1 MRNMYEDEILVE
13 IKDFIEK
20 HLDEEITLKKIS
32 DSICYSEEY
41 TSRFFRKI
49 TGENL
54 FDFIRSKRLLNAAAE
69 LKDKGGKIIN
79 IAFTSGFNSH
89 EGFTRA
95 FSSYFGISPVK
106 FREIKP
112 EIKNFMPRGFK
123 VFPLGNKEINM
134 DKLTI
139 FKQVVERPQR
149 ILYLLRGKTAEN
161 YFEYCEEVGCDIWGR
176 LLEIKNPLSEPIGV
190 WLPEPFR
197 TEGTSRY
204 AQGVE
209 VGADYSDKIPDSL
222 DSIKLPPCKYMI
234 FQSEPYEENLENMIS
249 VITQVQDSIKK
260 YDPHFYGFEWA
271 ENDGPRFQL
280 EPLGIR
286 GYIEGLPVRLKQDK

>member
-1 MRNMYEDEILVE
+1 MYEEDILTEIRE
-13 IKDFIEK
+13 FIDK
-20 HLDEEITLKKIS
+20 HLNEEITLKKIS
-32 DSICYSEEY
+32 DSICFSEEY
-41 TSRFFRKI
+41 TSRFFKKM
-49 TGENL
+49 TGGNL
-54 FDFIRSKRLLNAAAE
+54 FDFIRSKRLINAAEE
-69 LKDKGGKIIN
+69 LKEKGGKIIT

-112 EIKNFMPRGFK
+112 EIKYFMPRGFK
-123 VFPLGNKEINM
+123 VFPLSEKEIKM
-134 DKLTI
+134 EKLTI
-139 FKQVVERPQR
+139 FTQVIEKPER
-149 ILYLLRGKTAEN
+149 ILYLLRGKRAED

-197 TEGTSRY
+197 SEGTSRY

-209 VGADYSDKIPDSL
+209 VASDYSGRIPDNLESL
-222 DSIKLPPCKYMI
+222 RLPPCKYMV
-234 FQSEPYEENLENMIS
+234 FQSEPYEENLENMMQ

-260 YDPHFYGFEWA
+260 YNPEFYGFEWA
-271 ENDGPRFQL
+271 ENEGPRFQM

-286 GYIEGLPVRLKQDK
+286 GYIEGLPVRLKK